1 MTIDLL
7 ALLAAT
13 AGVRTVVVGDAIVDG
28 YITGDPAGLGRE
40 APAPVI
46 AVDRTADQCGG
57 AANVAA
63 NLSSLGG
70 ETRLLAVV
78 GADPAGQRLRR
89 AMASA
94 GVGTGHLL
102 TDRTRSTVVKT
113 RVLAPRQMLLRMD
126 EGSREPIGPGVSA
139 ALAAALGEQLPWC
152 DAVIACDYGYGTFT
166 PEVRAV
172 LAASPRR
179 PLLVVDS
186 RTPAAFRAIRPDVV
200 TPNHAETLNLLGIP
214 TAARGGGRVRQMMD
228 HARQVLD
235 RSGAGLAVITLD
247 RDGAV
252 VVQAGR
258 PSLRTYTDGEAGMTI
273 GAGDTFTAALTMAL
287 AAGAD
292 PGTAAELASSAANI
306 AVRKQGTANCTAEE
320 LRRRLSGTGKVLADG
335 ELPRWLTD
343 MPHRDRRVVFTNG
356 CFDILHGGHVSL
368 LSRAKALGGLLVVGV
383 NSDAS
388 VRRLKGPSRP
398 VIPLPE
404 RMRVLAALGCVD
416 LVVPFETDSPTELIT
431 RLRPDHYVKGSD
443 YTRRTLPEAPLVERL
458 GGSVELLSTVDDLS
472 TSKIIRDIRALPR
485 PDQHRAGQGGLLG
498 GFR

>member
-1 MTIDLL
+1 MTSDLL
-7 ALLAAT
+7 ALLTAM

-28 YITGDPAGLGRE
+28 YVTGDPVGLGRE
-40 APAPVI
+40 APVPVVEVTG
-46 AVDRTADQCGG
+46 ARDQCGG

-63 NLSSLGG
+63 NLTALGAR
-70 ETRLLAVV
+70 TRLLAVV
-78 GADPAGQRLRR
+78 GADPAGRRLRR
-89 AMASA
+89 ALASA
-94 GVGTGHLL
+94 AVGTEHLL

-126 EGSREPIGPGVSA
+126 EGSRRPLGPSASA
-139 ALAAALGEQLPWC
+139 ALAARLTEQLHWC
-152 DAVIACDYGYGTFT
+152 DAVIACDYDYGTFT
-166 PEVRAV
+166 PEVRAA

-186 RTPAAFRAIRPDVV
+186 RAPAAFRAIRPDAV
-200 TPNHAETLNLLGIP
+200 TPNHAETLDLLGLP
-214 TAARGGGRVRQMMD
+214 APARGRGRVRQMMD
-228 HARQVLD
+228 HAEQVLE
-235 RSGAGLAVITLD
+235 RSGANLAAITLD

-252 VVQAGR
+252 IVQAGR
-258 PSLRTYTDGEAGMTI
+258 PSLRTYADGEFGMTI
-273 GAGDTFTAALTMAL
+273 GAGDTFTAALAMAL
-287 AAGAD
+287 ATGAD
-292 PGTAAELASSAANI
+292 PGTAAELASSAADI
-306 AVRKQGTANCTAEE
+306 AVRKPGTAHCTAEE
-320 LRRRLSGTGKVLADG
+320 LRRRLSETGKLLADG

-343 MPHRDRRVVFTNG
+343 VPHRAQRVVFTNG

-388 VRRLKGPSRP
+388 VRRLKGPARP
-398 VIPLPE
+398 VIPLSE

-416 LVVPFETDSPTELIT
+416 LVVPFEADSPTELIA

-472 TSKIIRDIRALPR
+472 TSKIIRDIHALPSA
-485 PDQHRAGQGGLLG
+485 DEHRAGQDQKGA
-498 GFR
+498 